1 MNVKLIAKNGIAKS
15 VNITCTPLEYL
26 VMKTALHHL
35 SGVNVDDVAVAG
47 RMSEEA
53 GKIEV
58 VEV

>member
-1 MNVKLIAKNGIAKS
+1 MTVQLITENGIAQS

-35 SGVNVDDVAVAG
+35 SKVNANDVAVAD